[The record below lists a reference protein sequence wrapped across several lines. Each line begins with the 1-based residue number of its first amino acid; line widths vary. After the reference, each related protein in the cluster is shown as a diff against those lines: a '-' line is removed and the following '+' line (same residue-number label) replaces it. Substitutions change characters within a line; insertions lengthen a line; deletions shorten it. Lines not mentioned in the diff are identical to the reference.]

1 MGLAFADTPTAEF
14 ALIRPGSE
22 ALVVF
27 RDHTEIAWLR
37 WLKRGFRHC
46 AVVVRIGGEWVMIDS
61 LSHSICVGKFGAE
74 PMQHLAR
81 RYRRAGHIV
90 VETAVGEGK
99 ARVAPP
105 LPFTCVE
112 AVKRVLGVQSWFV
125 LTPYQLYRHLRV
137 RTRDRRR
144 DIGGEMRPAVAEAA

>member
-27 RDHTEIAWLR
+27 RDQTEIAWLR

-46 AVVVRIGGEWVMIDS
+46 AVVVRLGSEWVMIDS

-74 PMQHLAR
+74 PMSRLAW
-81 RYRRAGHIV
+81 RYRKAGHIV
-90 VETAVGEGK
+90 IETVVDEGK
-99 ARVAPP
+99 ARIAPP

-112 AVKRVLGVQSWFV
+112 AVKRVLGIQSWVV
-125 LTPYQLYRHLRV
+125 LTPYQLYRHLCAAA
-137 RTRDRRR
+137 RDRRPELGR
-144 DIGGEMRPAVAEAA
+144 EIRRSAVEAA

>member
-27 RDHTEIAWLR
+27 RDQTEIAWLR

-74 PMQHLAR
+74 PMSRLAWC
-81 RYRRAGHIV
+81 YRKAGHIV
-90 VETAVGEGK
+90 IETAVGECK
-99 ARVAPP
+99 VRVAPP

-112 AVKRVLGVQSWFV
+112 AVKRVLGIQSWFV
-125 LTPYQLYRHLRV
+125 LTPYQLYRHLRG
-137 RTRDRRR
+137 RARDRRPE
-144 DIGGEMRPAVAEAA
+144 IGGEIRPVAAEAA

>member
-27 RDHTEIAWLR
+27 RDQTEIAWLR

-46 AVVVRIGGEWVMIDS
+46 AVVVRLGSEWVMIDS

-74 PMQHLAR
+74 SMSRLAW
-81 RYRRAGHIV
+81 RYRKAGHIV
-90 VETAVGEGK
+90 IETIVGEGK
-99 ARVAPP
+99 ARIAPP

-112 AVKRVLGVQSWFV
+112 AVKRVLGIQSWLV
-125 LTPYQLYRHLRV
+125 LTPYQLHRHLRA
-137 RTRDRRR
+137 RDRDRRH
-144 DIGGEMRPAVAEAA
+144 DIGGETRPIAAEAA

>member
-27 RDHTEIAWLR
+27 RDQTEIAWLR

-46 AVVVRIGGEWVMIDS
+46 AVVVRLGSEWVMIDS

-74 PMQHLAR
+74 PMSRLAW
-81 RYRRAGHIV
+81 RYRKAGHIV
-90 VETAVGEGK
+90 IETIVGEGK
-99 ARVAPP
+99 ARIAPP

-112 AVKRVLGVQSWFV
+112 AVKRVLGIQSWFV
-125 LTPYQLYRHLRV
+125 LTPYQLHRHLRACA
-137 RTRDRRR
+137 RDRRA
-144 DIGGEMRPAVAEAA
+144 DIGGETRPAAAEAT

>member
-1 MGLAFADTPTAEF
+1 MGLAFAEPQTAEF
-14 ALIRPGSE
+14 ALICPGSE

-27 RDHTEIAWLR
+27 RDQTEIAWLR

-74 PMQHLAR
+74 PMSRLAWC
-81 RYRRAGHIV
+81 YRKAGHIV
-90 VETAVGEGK
+90 IETAVGECK

-112 AVKRVLGVQSWFV
+112 AVKRVLGIQSWFV
-125 LTPYQLYRHLRV
+125 LTPYQLYRHLRG
-137 RTRDRRR
+137 RARDRRPES
-144 DIGGEMRPAVAEAA
+144 GGEIRPVAAEAA

>member
-1 MGLAFADTPTAEF
+1 MGIAFAEPPTAEF

-27 RDHTEIAWLR
+27 RDQTEIAWLR

-61 LSHSICVGKFGAE
+61 LSHSICVGKLGTEAISR
-74 PMQHLAR
+74 LAW
-81 RYRRAGHIV
+81 RYRKAGHIV
-90 VETAVGEGK
+90 IDTTVGEGK

-112 AVKRVLGVQSWFV
+112 AVKRVLGIQSWRV
-125 LTPYQLYRHLRV
+125 LTPYQLYRHLRA
-137 RTRDRRR
+137 RAGDRRR
-144 DIGGEMRPAVAEAA
+144 AIGGETRPVAIEAA

>member
-14 ALIRPGSE
+14 VLIRPGSE

-27 RDHTEIAWLR
+27 RDQTEIAWLR

-61 LSHSICVGKFGAE
+61 LSHSICVGKFGDE
-74 PMQHLAR
+74 PMSRLAW
-81 RYRRAGHIV
+81 RYRQAGHIV
-90 VETAVGEGK
+90 IETVVGEGK
-99 ARVAPP
+99 ARIAPP

-112 AVKRVLGVQSWFV
+112 AVKRVLGIQSWFV
-125 LTPYQLYRHLRV
+125 LTPHQLYRHLRAAK
-137 RTRDRRR
+137 RLRRPE
-144 DIGGEMRPAVAEAA
+144 IGGETHPVAVEAA

>member
-1 MGLAFADTPTAEF
+1 MGIAFAEPPTAEF

-27 RDHTEIAWLR
+27 RDQTEIAWLR

-61 LSHSICVGKFGAE
+61 LSHSICVGKFGTEAISR
-74 PMQHLAR
+74 LAW
-81 RYRRAGHIV
+81 RYRKVGHIV
-90 VETAVGEGK
+90 IDTTVGEGK

-112 AVKRVLGVQSWFV
+112 AVKRVLGIQSWRV
-125 LTPYQLYRHLRV
+125 LTPYQLYRHLRA
-137 RTRDRRR
+137 RDRDRRR
-144 DIGGEMRPAVAEAA
+144 AIGGETRPVAIEAA